1 MPQGANTDTDTDTD
15 TGVEI
20 IKHNQL
26 KLAIDR
32 ARTNVD
38 SNLPELPRPN
48 GNGSAKRAEKEQ
60 KELDRTRAELK
71 RLKKKLADEQ
81 SEMAALKKQS
91 DAKRDELGSTAK
103 DLDKVKAEIQS
114 ANKELAEAKN
124 SLANLQALSEAERS
138 GLKSIGDQIKQLREE
153 GDKVK
158 GVEHSLAA
166 KLDEL
171 QDATLELER
180 LKSAIFR
187 SKKEAETA
195 KIALGSSSE
204 ELQKAMAEHHATV
217 VRVAEAR
224 GDLEMLESDIKQ
236 KSSEIV
242 RIKADRAHVQ
252 SLLDEEIRRLE
263 EHTTEQTTVNLELE
277 QSARKLARMK
287 HEIGEAESRLETLTR
302 ESTAQ
307 EQVANT
313 KLNEASE
320 RLARE
325 TLLAEEQEERARE
338 IQRHV
343 DAQIEQIAQLQAE
356 QAALEAAVEN
366 QQAAVN
372 TSDSGQAEA
381 MPKAK
386 SGKSLVEELADLGF
400 NLQPVERRSDDS

>member
-1 MPQGANTDTDTDTD
+1 MPTPTTE
-15 TGVEI
+15 VEI

-48 GNGSAKRAEKEQ
+48 GNDGNGYAKRAEKEK

-81 SEMAALKKQS
+81 SEMADLKKKS

-103 DLDKVKAEIQS
+103 DLDKVQAEIQS
-114 ANKELAEAKN
+114 ANKELTEAKN

-195 KIALGSSSE
+195 KIALGSSTE
-204 ELQKAMAEHHATV
+204 ELQKAMAEQHAIV

-252 SLLDEEIRRLE
+252 SLLDDEIRRLE

-287 HEIGEAESRLETLTR
+287 HEIGEAESRLDSLTR
-302 ESTAQ
+302 ESTEQ
-307 EQVANT
+307 ERIANT

-338 IQRHV
+338 IQRQA
-343 DAQIEQIAQLQAE
+343 DDQIAQIAQLQAE

-366 QQAAVN
+366 QRAAGN
-372 TSDSGQAEA
+372 ASDSGQAEADAEA

-400 NLQPVERRSDDS
+400 NLQPVERRSADS